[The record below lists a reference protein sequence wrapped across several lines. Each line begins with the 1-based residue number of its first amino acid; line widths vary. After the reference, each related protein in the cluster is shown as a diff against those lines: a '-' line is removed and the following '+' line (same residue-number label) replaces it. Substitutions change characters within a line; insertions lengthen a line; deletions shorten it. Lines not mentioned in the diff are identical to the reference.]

1 MEKALLQRALGLAS
15 NRYPVWF
22 LRQAGRYLPEY
33 RQLRE
38 QYDFL
43 ELCSQPSLAAEVTLQ
58 PLKRFDLDGAII
70 FSDILIPAV
79 ALGQKLTFEKDHG
92 PILSDTVTSSKDLTK
107 LRFDTCQQHWNFV
120 GEAINIVKNRLAPHQ
135 TMIGF
140 AGAPFTVGT
149 YMIEGGGSKT
159 LLATKKFAFNERVG
173 FKDFLSL
180 LAEVTIK
187 YLQMQ
192 IDAGAEVLMLFDSW
206 AHQISSE
213 DYRELALPAVKAI
226 VDTIAPQVPIIYYPG
241 QSSDRLY
248 DLGSLE
254 KAIIAVDWRVP
265 LTRAQH
271 ILSMQNLRPI
281 MQGNLDPVAL
291 NGEESFVR
299 ERVRAVLTEAKHAEL
314 KSHIF
319 NVGHGLLPSTP
330 INALNW
336 VIDELRKWPLA
347 S

>member
-1 MEKALLQRALGLAS
+1 MEKALLQKALGLS
-15 NRYPVWF
+15 SSRYPIWF

-38 QYDFL
+38 QHDFL
-43 ELCSQPSLAAEVTLQ
+43 ELCMQPHLAAEITMQ
-58 PLKRFDLDGAII
+58 PLKRFDLDGAIV

-107 LRFDTCQQHWNFV
+107 LRSRTCHQYWNFV
-120 GEAINIVKNRLAPHQ
+120 GEAISLVKSRLAPHQ

-140 AGAPFTVGT
+140 AGAPFTLGT
-149 YMIEGGGSKT
+149 YMIEGGGSKS
-159 LLATKKFAFNERVG
+159 LLATKKFAFCDREG
-173 FKDFLSL
+173 FKSFLSL
-180 LAEVTIK
+180 LSEITTN

-213 DYRELALPAVKAI
+213 DYRELALPAVKSI
-226 VDTIAPQVPIIYYPG
+226 VEKISPQVPLIYYPG
-241 QSSDRLY
+241 QSGDRLY
-248 DLGSLE
+248 DLEGLE
-254 KAIIAVDWRVP
+254 KVVIAVDWRVP
-265 LTRAQH
+265 LIRAQH
-271 ILSMQNLRPI
+271 ILSTQNLRPI
-281 MQGNLDPVAL
+281 IQGNLDPVVL
-291 NGEESFVR
+291 NGNEDFVR
-299 ERVRAVLTEAKHAEL
+299 ERVRAILTEAKHAEL
-314 KSHIF
+314 KGHIF

-330 INALNW
+330 ISALHW
-336 VIDELRKWPLA
+336 VIDELRQWPVL